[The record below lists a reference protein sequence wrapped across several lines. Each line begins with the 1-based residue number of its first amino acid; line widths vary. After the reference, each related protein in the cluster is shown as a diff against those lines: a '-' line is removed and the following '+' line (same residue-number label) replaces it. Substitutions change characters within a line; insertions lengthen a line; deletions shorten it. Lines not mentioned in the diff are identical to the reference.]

1 MHDATSAQHEEESR
15 GLLHQVFTI
24 LARKES
30 DVTRLVLEVE
40 DLILKDEN
48 LKSKPKGM
56 ILHWLSRLIIHP
68 KSINRVRGRG
78 DRVLRWLF
86 SYMVVRHWSYS
97 PAGSAACAACAH
109 SCSLSLTLRPSST
122 PEMSSP
128 PFIISRIM
136 THHHRYQEGQSF

>member
-1 MHDATSAQHEEESR
+1 MHDATFAQHEEVPR

-24 LARKES
+24 LTRKES

-56 ILHWLSRLIIHP
+56 ILHWLSRLIILHKP
-68 KSINRVRGRG
+68 INCMHGRG
-78 DRVLRWLF
+78 NTVLRWLF

-97 PAGSAACAACAH
+97 STGSVVDVLIHVHRHPRSVFFQHHKCRHH
-109 SCSLSLTLRPSST
+109 SS
-122 PEMSSP
+122 
-128 PFIISRIM
+128 
-136 THHHRYQEGQSF
+136 